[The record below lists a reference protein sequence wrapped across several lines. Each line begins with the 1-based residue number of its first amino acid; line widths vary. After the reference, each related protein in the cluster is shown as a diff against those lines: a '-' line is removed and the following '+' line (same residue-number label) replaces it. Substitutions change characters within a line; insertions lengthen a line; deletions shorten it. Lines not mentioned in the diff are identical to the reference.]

1 MTYYFDSSSVVKIY
15 LEEIGS
21 DWVETI
27 CLQNP
32 EGEIAI
38 SQIAG
43 AEVSAAMHRRHR
55 TGDIN
60 TQTLEDALNAFETD
74 FAHFFVRIP
83 VSLAVIKRAMKLIRR
98 HPLRGYDAVQLAT
111 ALEWADRLTS
121 FGLAKPIFVSADNVL
136 NQAATVEGLQTEKP
150 LNHP

>member
-1 MTYYFDSSSVVKIY
+1 MTYYFDSSGVVKIY

-27 CLQNP
+27 CLQNS

-43 AEVSAAMHRRHR
+43 AEVCAAIKRRHR
-55 TGDIN
+55 SGDIN
-60 TQTLEDALNAFETD
+60 TQTLEEALTAFEND

-83 VSLAVIKRAMKLIRR
+83 VSLAIIKRAMKLIRR

-111 ALEWADRLTS
+111 ALEWADRLVV
-121 FGLAKPIFVSADNVL
+121 FGLAKPVFVSADNFLNEAAVL
-136 NQAATVEGLQTEKP
+136 EGLQTENP
-150 LNHP
+150 RNHP